1 MLRLFLPVEC
11 RLAHNVGW
19 SVCVPSASGAWQVF
33 LPFVRQYTQWFRF
46 VIVAVKSL
54 AVIIFIGNTKVKS
67 KHSIKYTSILW
78 CGCVCTV
85 HVARFHFRNE
95 NRLTARWRELFVV
108 LVHFFL
114 FPGQC
119 FIEPCIER
127 FYPFHVP
134 TDALFSGCT
143 ASLLRSVTDHYIWFS
158 WAQPKVC
165 LSSLRLLTVCLNKL
179 FITFKQSI
187 GFHLCNDI
195 PLFHQNHFK
204 FLPMSSVITA
214 TVIWASCFSQLFTK
228 RQCFKM
234 LSKLF
239 TKTLGIDRVVL
250 YTANEIRA

>member
-1 MLRLFLPVEC
+1 MPFGSQRRLKCMCSKCFRCLT
-11 RLAHNVGW
+11 
-19 SVCVPSASGAWQVF
+19 SVF
-33 LPFVRQYTQWFRF
+33 TVR
-46 VIVAVKSL
+46 
-54 AVIIFIGNTKVKS
+54 
-67 KHSIKYTSILW
+67 TSIHSMVSFCYRCSKIVSCNNFYW
-78 CGCVCTV
+78 KYKSQIKAFNKIYEYIMVWMCV

-187 GFHLCNDI
+187 GFYLCNDI